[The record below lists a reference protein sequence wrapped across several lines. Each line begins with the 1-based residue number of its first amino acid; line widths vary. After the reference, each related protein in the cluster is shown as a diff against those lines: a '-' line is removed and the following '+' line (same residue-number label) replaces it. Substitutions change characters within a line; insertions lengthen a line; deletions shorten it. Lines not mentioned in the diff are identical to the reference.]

1 MKMNF
6 FTPSSA
12 VSPIGQGPFGR
23 MLRRWATFN
32 VVGIMGVGVQI
43 ITLTMLL
50 GWSIM
55 DYLPATA
62 LAVEAAILHNFLW
75 HERWTWS
82 DRTGSHDSG
91 RLSRLLRFNLTIGT
105 LSIGQNLLFM
115 QLLVGWLEIH
125 YLLANLMAIAFCSVL
140 NFVASDRLV
149 FRTAA

>member
-6 FTPSSA
+6 YAPSSE
-12 VSPIGQGPFGR
+12 VPSGQGPVAR

-32 VVGIMGVGVQI
+32 VVGIMGVGVQL
-43 ITLTMLL
+43 ITLAMLL
-50 GWSIM
+50 GWSTM

-62 LAVEAAILHNFLW
+62 LAVEAAILHNFVW
-75 HERWTWS
+75 HERWTWV
-82 DRTGSHDSG
+82 DRTTSHDSG
-91 RLSRLLRFNLTIGT
+91 KFARLLRFNLTIGA

-115 QLLVGWLEIH
+115 ELLVGWLEIH
-125 YLLANLMAIAFCSVL
+125 FLLANLMAIAFCSVL

>member
-1 MKMNF
+1 MKINLY
-6 FTPSSA
+6 TPSSA
-12 VSPIGQGPFGR
+12 VSPTGQGPFGR

-43 ITLTMLL
+43 ITLVVLR
-50 GWSIM
+50 GWFLM

-62 LAVEAAILHNFLW
+62 LAVEAAVLHNFVW
-75 HERWTWS
+75 HERWTWV
-82 DRTGSHDSG
+82 DRTTSQDSG
-91 RLSRLLRFNLTIGT
+91 RWARLLRFNLTIGV

-115 QLLVGWLEIH
+115 ELLVGWLEIH
-125 YLLANLMAIAFCSVL
+125 YLLANLTSIAFCSVL